1 MKVKEVPQDDV
12 PDFTEGWLKKGNYA
26 LDDKGKYVMV
36 PSKGWVVDDMVNKM
50 AYDEY
55 QDKVEE
61 TRKAVLAGQK
71 SPLAYYMELRQ
82 MIPKFL
88 GKTAGIATFRVKRHL
103 RPEIFAKLKESVLES
118 YAKALEIPR
127 EELKTVPPNNNP
139 T

>member
-36 PSKGWVVDDMVNKM
+36 PSKGWVVDEMVNRM
-50 AYDEY
+50 AYEEY
-55 QDKVEE
+55 QAKVEE
-61 TRKAVLAGQK
+61 TRKAVLAGKQ

-82 MIPKFL
+82 LIPKFL

-103 RPEIFAKLKESVLES
+103 RPEIFAKLKPDVLDC
-118 YAKALEIPR
+118 YAKALAITR
-127 EELKTVPPNNNP
+127 EELSTVPKNP
-139 T
+139 

>member
-1 MKVKEVPQDDV
+1 MKVNDVPQDDV

-26 LDDKGKYVMV
+26 LDDEGKYVMV
-36 PSKGWVVDDMVNKM
+36 PSKGWEVDELVNRM

-55 QDKVEE
+55 QAKVEE

-88 GKTAGIATFRVKRHL
+88 GKTADIATFRVKRHL
-103 RPEIFAKLKESVLES
+103 RPEIFAKLKTDVLDS
-118 YAKALEIPR
+118 YAKALSITR
-127 EELKTVPPNNNP
+127 EELKTVPQNNNP